1 MLNSNTI
8 IQVDYIRDKIFMNFT
23 LAPNCTNGFFM
34 VESMKIIPLAR
45 RVMNANKI
53 PDIIIGR
60 LPIYL
65 RALQRM
71 ADKGVQTTSS
81 QELGER
87 VGISAAQ
94 IRKDIS
100 QFGEFGKQG
109 TGYRISFLIDKLREI
124 LKIDRMWDVAVV
136 GAGDMG
142 HALARYPGF
151 VNRGFRIAMVFDND
165 QQKVGQQIGEFIVQ
179 DASGMIETI
188 QEAGIKVAMLTV
200 PASAAQAVTDMLVK
214 AGVQA
219 ILNYAPIS
227 LTVPENVR
235 VQHID
240 PATHL
245 QRMTYYL

>member
-1 MLNSNTI
+1 
-8 IQVDYIRDKIFMNFT
+8 
-23 LAPNCTNGFFM
+23 
-34 VESMKIIPLAR
+34 
-45 RVMNANKI
+45 MNADKI

-71 ADKGVQTTSS
+71 AEHGIQTASS
-81 QELGER
+81 QELGEQ

-109 TGYRISFLIDKLREI
+109 TGYRITYLIEKLREI
-124 LKIDRMWDVAVV
+124 LKVDRIWDVAVV

-142 HALARYPGF
+142 HALANYPGF
-151 VNRGFRIAMVFDND
+151 INRGFQITMVFDND
-165 QQKVGQQIGEFIVQ
+165 AAKIGQKIGNYIVM
-179 DASGMIETI
+179 DTAEMVEKIR
-188 QEAGIKVAMLTV
+188 EAGIVVAMLTV
-200 PASAAQAVTDMLVK
+200 PAAAAQGVTDQLVK
-214 AGVQA
+214 AGVRA

-227 LTVPENVR
+227 LNVPEGVK

>member
-1 MLNSNTI
+1 
-8 IQVDYIRDKIFMNFT
+8 
-23 LAPNCTNGFFM
+23 
-34 VESMKIIPLAR
+34 
-45 RVMNANKI
+45 MNADKI

-71 ADKGVQTTSS
+71 ADRGLRTTSS
-81 QELGER
+81 QELGDH

-109 TGYRISFLIDKLREI
+109 TGYSIAYLLDKLREI
-124 LKIDRMWDVAVV
+124 LKVDRVWDVALV

-142 HALARYPGF
+142 HALARYQGF
-151 VNRGFRIAMVFDND
+151 IDRGFCITMVFDND
-165 QQKVGQQIGEFIVQ
+165 RSKIGQKVGNFT
-179 DASGMIETI
+179 IEDTTTLVDRI
-188 QEAGIKVAMLTV
+188 KSAGVKVAMLTV
-200 PASAAQAVTDMLVK
+200 PAAAAQEVADKLVQ
-214 AGVQA
+214 AGVRG

-227 LTVPENVR
+227 INVPGNVK

>member
-1 MLNSNTI
+1 
-8 IQVDYIRDKIFMNFT
+8 
-23 LAPNCTNGFFM
+23 
-34 VESMKIIPLAR
+34 
-45 RVMNANKI
+45 MNAEKI
-53 PDIIIGR
+53 PDIIITR
-60 LPIYL
+60 LPVYL

-71 ADKGVQTTSS
+71 ADKGIKKTSS

-109 TGYRISFLIDKLREI
+109 TGYTIDYLLDKLREI
-124 LKIDRMWDVAVV
+124 LKVDRMWDVIII

-142 HALARYPGF
+142 HALARYQGF
-151 VNRGFRIAMVFDND
+151 SNRGFNVVMIFDND
-165 QQKVGQQIGEFIVQ
+165 QEKIGQKIGEFTVESIDNLV
-179 DASGMIETI
+179 EK
-188 QEAGIKVAMLTV
+188 IKSADIKIAMLTI
-200 PASAAQAVTDMLVK
+200 PAQGIADKLVE
-214 AGVQA
+214 AGVKA

-227 LTVPENVR
+227 LSVPKGVR

>member
-1 MLNSNTI
+1 
-8 IQVDYIRDKIFMNFT
+8 
-23 LAPNCTNGFFM
+23 
-34 VESMKIIPLAR
+34 
-45 RVMNANKI
+45 MNAEKI

-60 LPIYL
+60 MPVYL

-71 ADKGVQTTSS
+71 AEKGMQTTSS

-87 VGISAAQ
+87 VSISAAQ

-109 TGYRISFLIDKLREI
+109 MGYNIPFLLDKLRAI
-124 LKIDRMWDVAVV
+124 LKVDRIWDVALV

-142 HALARYPGF
+142 HALARYQGF
-151 VNRGFRIAMVFDND
+151 SNRGFRIVMVFDND
-165 QQKVGQQIGEFIVQ
+165 AAKIGQKAGEFTVQ
-179 DASGMIETI
+179 DAADMAEKIRA
-188 QEAGIKVAMLTV
+188 AGVTVAMMTV
-200 PASAAQAVTDMLVK
+200 PAAAAQEVADKLAQ
-214 AGVQA
+214 AGVKA

-227 LTVPENVR
+227 INVPLDVK

>member
-1 MLNSNTI
+1 
-8 IQVDYIRDKIFMNFT
+8 MN
-23 LAPNCTNGFFM
+23 
-34 VESMKIIPLAR
+34 V
-45 RVMNANKI
+45 NKI

-124 LKIDRMWDVAVV
+124 LKIDRIWDVAVI

-151 VNRGFRIAMVFDND
+151 VNRGFRITMVFDND
-165 QQKVGQQIGEFIVQ
+165 PSKVGQQIGEFVVEDTANMVEKIKGAGVQ
-179 DASGMIETI
+179 
-188 QEAGIKVAMLTV
+188 VAMLTV
-200 PASAAQAVTDMLVK
+200 PAAAAREVTEMLVK
-214 AGVQA
+214 AGVKA

-227 LTVPENVR
+227 LSVPPDVR

>member
-1 MLNSNTI
+1 
-8 IQVDYIRDKIFMNFT
+8 
-23 LAPNCTNGFFM
+23 
-34 VESMKIIPLAR
+34 
-45 RVMNANKI
+45 MNAEKI
-53 PDIIIGR
+53 PDIIITR
-60 LPIYL
+60 LPVYL

-71 ADKGVQTTSS
+71 ADNGIKTTSS
-81 QELGER
+81 QEMGER

-109 TGYRISFLIDKLREI
+109 TGYSIPYLVDKLREI
-124 LKIDRMWDVAVV
+124 LKVDRMWDVIIV

-142 HALARYPGF
+142 HALARYQGF
-151 VNRGFRIAMVFDND
+151 SNRGFNVVMIFDND
-165 QQKVGQQIGEFIVQ
+165 KNKVGQKIGDFTVEDTAILVERVK
-179 DASGMIETI
+179 S
-188 QEAGIKVAMLTV
+188 AGIKIAMLTI
-200 PASAAQAVTDMLVK
+200 PATAAQSVADKLVE
-214 AGVQA
+214 AGVKA

-227 LTVPENVR
+227 LSVPSGVK

>member
-1 MLNSNTI
+1 
-8 IQVDYIRDKIFMNFT
+8 
-23 LAPNCTNGFFM
+23 
-34 VESMKIIPLAR
+34 
-45 RVMNANKI
+45 MNAEKI

-60 LPIYL
+60 LPVYL

-71 ADKGVQTTSS
+71 ADNGIKTTSS
-81 QELGER
+81 QELGEH

-109 TGYRISFLIDKLREI
+109 TGYSIAYLLDKLKEI
-124 LKIDRMWDVAVV
+124 LKVNRRWEVALV

-142 HALARYPGF
+142 HALARYQGF
-151 VNRGFRIAMVFDND
+151 VNRGFQIVMIFDND
-165 QQKVGQQIGEFIVQ
+165 KEKVGQKVDGFT
-179 DASGMIETI
+179 IEDSDKLV
-188 QEAGIKVAMLTV
+188 ERVKSAGIKIAMLTV
-200 PASAAQAVTDMLVK
+200 PAPAAQGVADKLVQ
-214 AGVQA
+214 AGVKA

-227 LTVPENVR
+227 LNVPRTVK
-235 VQHID
+235 VQYID